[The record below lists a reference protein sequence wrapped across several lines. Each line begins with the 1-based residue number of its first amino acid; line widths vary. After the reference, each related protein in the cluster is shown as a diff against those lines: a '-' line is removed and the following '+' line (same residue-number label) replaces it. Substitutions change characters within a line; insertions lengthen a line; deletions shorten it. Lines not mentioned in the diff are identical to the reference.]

1 MSRVQI
7 IPRSHWAIYLV
18 AVSRRFLEQPAE
30 LDLEGHGEA
39 DRPIAHG
46 LYFMGASL
54 EGGHRPA
61 VVLQLAP
68 LGHPESRL
76 SHRIAAPALILRELD
91 ETGQL
96 ARLVIEDDEKRRTA
110 LVMADT
116 TPSPGARHRP
126 SQRASERCDHP
137 RCPLAPA

>member
-1 MSRVQI
+1 MSRVQS
-7 IPRSHWAIYLV
+7 IPRAHWATYLK
-18 AVSRRFLEQPAE
+18 AVSRRFLEQPVE
-30 LDLEGHGEA
+30 LDLEGHGDA

-61 VVLQLAP
+61 VILQLAP
-68 LGHPESRL
+68 LGHPEARL
-76 SHRIAAPALILRELD
+76 SHRIPSPALILRELD
-91 ETGQL
+91 AEGQL
-96 ARLVIEDDEKRRTA
+96 ARLVFEDDAKRRTA

-116 TPSPGARHRP
+116 TPSPGARRRP

-137 RCPLAPA
+137 RCPVAPA